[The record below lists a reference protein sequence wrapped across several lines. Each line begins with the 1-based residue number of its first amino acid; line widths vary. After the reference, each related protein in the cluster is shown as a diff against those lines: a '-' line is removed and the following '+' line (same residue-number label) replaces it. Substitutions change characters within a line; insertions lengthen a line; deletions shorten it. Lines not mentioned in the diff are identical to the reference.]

1 MAISRGELGRIT
13 MSSQAIA
20 AIAPKQPFAPYRKWD
35 RDFFLTYVGLVWI
48 AILMGFGSD
57 LINHFKTH
65 EAAYPLIV
73 HFHAVAFVGWL
84 VLLTTQ
90 VLLIRNHR
98 HDIHQALGI
107 AGLCLAAIMVVL
119 GPATAIV
126 MQRAAFGTPDS
137 DPAFTAIQFGGII
150 AFGTLVTAAALTR
163 NDPSAHKRLML
174 LAILAISDAGFA
186 RWLGGDFH
194 AWLGSGWWQAYIGL
208 FLMTDI
214 LILGVGVYDLVTR
227 GRLHPVYIA
236 GALWIFAC
244 ELTENFLHHS
254 PAYKIVATRLI
265 GH

>member
-1 MAISRGELGRIT
+1 MTTDTL
-13 MSSQAIA
+13 A
-20 AIAPKQPFAPYRKWD
+20 APRRPAPFPPYQKWD
-35 RDFFLTYVGLVWI
+35 RDFFLTYIALVWI

-57 LINHFKTH
+57 LIDHFKTH
-65 EAAYPLIV
+65 EAPYPLIV

-90 VLLIRNHR
+90 VLLIRNKR
-98 HDIHQALGI
+98 HDIHRALGM
-107 AGLCLAAIMVVL
+107 AGLGLAAIMVVL

-126 MQRAAFGTPDS
+126 MQRAQWGTPDS

-150 AFGTLVTAAALTR
+150 AFGTLVTAAALKR

-194 AWLGSGWWQAYIGL
+194 AWLGSGWWSAYIGL

-214 LILGVGVYDLVTR
+214 LILGVGAYDLVTR
-227 GRLHPVYIA
+227 GRLHPAYIA
-236 GALWIFAC
+236 GATWIFVC

-254 PAYKIVATRLI
+254 PTYKIIATRLI